1 MGHRGRLILVLL
13 VGLVAAPR
21 GATAGTTDYT
31 NHGIEAIRF
40 EAPESVSVEDLSYLL
55 ELETGQEYSP
65 DDVRRSIELLYG
77 VGLFQEVYAT
87 AQPHGA
93 RLIVTFHLVPS
104 PTLREVSF
112 DGLPS
117 AVSRGRARDSLTL
130 RSGDKFFPGDHHEM
144 AQQLEQMLADE
155 GYMDARVQAD
165 VVDRRQERV
174 AVRLRVEPGE
184 PYLVSTVEFNPGA
197 GLPTQQLRRTT
208 RAGSVEDR
216 RFRTKLVE
224 GGRTRLERL
233 YRKRMQ
239 YLEAR
244 VLPPLVEVDREAKRV
259 QVIYN
264 VVPGPVVEVGFVEID
279 DPAAPSK
286 HRSVNVTRAE
296 GLRRVI
302 AVEREYSIST
312 GYMQDATDRVEAFYR
327 DLGHFEVQ
335 VSSRLEEDADV
346 KQLQFEIVPGP
357 RAVLVSPRDVRIEG
371 NDVVKDGEIRQLAR
385 GRLRAPFRRPGVTE
399 EALDGL
405 IQDIGNLY
413 ESRGYL
419 GAEPVLREL
428 RREPRSGALPMR
440 AVVSLRLHEGVQTR
454 VRDVEICGNER
465 IPTAELRVL
474 AQPLLGQP
482 VRRTEVERALVR
494 LRDLYASRGHADV
507 QAMSLE
513 DLSEDGT
520 EATLIWEVAEG
531 PRVRFGKVVVRG
543 NRHTRTWLIRN
554 ELSMRPGLVWNA
566 REVGQSRKRLMDT
579 GLFTQVRVRP
589 LNTSGRVRDVLVEVV
604 ERKRWRLML
613 GPGISTAEGIR
624 MIAEGHVGN
633 IGGVG
638 HRWTTYLHFGID
650 SESLRIFGPATGI
663 TPFSDLEAEWKI
675 VTGYE
680 FAHIPRVPMR
690 INVRVLLNE
699 RILQPT
705 YVVQKYG
712 VGIGATLA
720 WPLPTGANH
729 ELRASWGFDVI
740 WRYPEYVDPAAV
752 LCDADLAD
760 PDFSNRF
767 MGLIGAGQTP
777 ESLRRLGLLWLG
789 LRLDLRDD
797 TFNPTSGAY
806 ITADLEATDP
816 SPLSQEKFGR
826 FRQRLTFY
834 LPLMKWMQ
842 RAAPGWPFYIVSGFE
857 WGIGWVGP
865 DTAMLPVE
873 WRFRLGGASSVRGYP
888 LETLGPTVARNGV
901 LSDLGFTESTVRV
914 PVGGDV
920 FYSFAIEEHFPL
932 NRKRTVEF
940 ILFQDGGNA
949 YLRLGDDFP
958 ELDRSLDTVIRASAG
973 VGLRVRTPIGPLRLD
988 VGAQLGS
995 ESTLF
1000 HPELGPWWKGMNVHF
1015 SVGAL

>member
-1 MGHRGRLILVLL
+1 MGHRGRLIGLLL
-13 VGLVAAPR
+13 VGLVVAAG
-21 GATAGTTDYT
+21 GAAAGPTTYT
-31 NHGIEAIRF
+31 DFHVEEIRF
-40 EAPESVSVEDLSYLL
+40 EAPETVDVDDLSYLL
-55 ELETGQEYSP
+55 ELEKGQEYRP
-65 DDVRRSIELLYG
+65 ADVRRSIELLYG

-87 AQPHGA
+87 VLLDGS

-112 DGLPS
+112 VGLP
-117 AVSRGRARDSLTL
+117 APVSRGRAREALTL

-144 AQQLEQMLADE
+144 ARQLEELLAEE
-155 GYMDARVQAD
+155 GYMDARVAAD

-174 AVRLRVEPGE
+174 AVRLRVDPGE
-184 PYLVSTVEFNPGA
+184 PYLVSAVEFNPGA
-197 GLPTQQLRRTT
+197 GLPTKQLRRTT
-208 RAGSVEDR
+208 RAGAQEDR
-216 RFRTKLVE
+216 RFRTKLVD

-264 VVPGPVVEVGFVEID
+264 VVPGPVVEVAFVEVP
-279 DPAAPSK
+279 DPDAPHKRRNAS
-286 HRSVNVTRAE
+286 VTRADR
-296 GLRRVI
+296 LRQEI
-302 AVEREYSIST
+302 GVEREYSIST
-312 GYMQDATDRVEAFYR
+312 GFVQDATTRVEAFYR
-327 DLGHFEVQ
+327 DLGHFEVE
-335 VSSRLEEDADV
+335 VSSRLDEDAGV
-346 KQLQFEIVPGP
+346 KRLEFEVVPGP
-357 RAVLVSPRDVRIEG
+357 RAVLVTPRDVRVEG
-371 NDVVKDGEIRQLAR
+371 NDVVKAGEIRQLAR
-385 GRLRAPFRRPGVTE
+385 GRLRAPFRYPGVTD

-405 IQDIGNLY
+405 VQDIGNLY

-419 GAEPVLREL
+419 GAETTLREL
-428 RREPRSGALPMR
+428 RREPRASALPMR
-440 AVVSLRLHEGVQTR
+440 AVISLRIHEGVQTR
-454 VRDVEICGNER
+454 VRDVEIRGNER
-465 IPTAELRVL
+465 VPTEELRIL
-474 AQPLLGQP
+474 AQPLLGRP
-482 VRRTEVERALVR
+482 VHRDEVNRALDQ
-494 LRDLYASRGHADV
+494 LRDRYTNRGYADV
-507 QAMSLE
+507 QVTSQE
-513 DLSEDGT
+513 DFSEDGT

-531 PRVRFGKVVVRG
+531 PRIQFGKVVVRG

-554 ELSMRPGLVWNA
+554 ELSMRPGRVWSA
-566 REVGQSRKRLMDT
+566 RDVEQSRQRLLDT

-589 LNTSGRVRDVLVEVV
+589 LNTSERVRDVLVEVA

-624 MIAEGHVGN
+624 MVAEGHVGN

-638 HRWTTYLHFGID
+638 HRWTTYLHVGID

-690 INVRVLLNE
+690 INMRVLLNE
-699 RILQPT
+699 RVLQPT

-720 WPLPTGANH
+720 WSLPTGPNH

-797 TFNPTSGAY
+797 PFNPTRGAY

-816 SPLSQEKFGR
+816 SGLSQEKFGR
-826 FRQRLTFY
+826 FRQRLTVY

-857 WGIGWVGP
+857 WGIGWTGP
-865 DTAMLPVE
+865 DTDMLPVE

-949 YLRLGDDFP
+949 YLRSGDDFP

-973 VGLRVRTPIGPLRLD
+973 VGLRIRTPIGPLRLD
-988 VGAQLGS
+988 IGAQLGS

-1000 HPELGPWWKGMNVHF
+1000 HPELGPWWKGMNIHF